1 MKYAVIQLAG
11 KQYKV
16 TEGDELEINSLEEKE
31 DAEIKISDVLLVAD
45 GAALTV
51 GSPLIKDAVVTVKVL
66 SHQKGEKIRVAKY
79 KAKSRY
85 RKVHGHKQHLTTVKV
100 LSIG

>member
-45 GAALTV
+45 GAALTL
-51 GSPLIKDAVVTVKVL
+51 GSPLI
-66 SHQKGEKIRVAKY
+66 KGEKIRVAKY

>member
-1 MKYAVIQLAG
+1 
-11 KQYKV
+11 
-16 TEGDELEINSLEEKE
+16 
-31 DAEIKISDVLLVAD
+31 
-45 GAALTV
+45 
-51 GSPLIKDAVVTVKVL
+51 VTVKVL
-66 SHQKGEKIRVAKY
+66 SHHKGEKIRVAKY

>member
-45 GAALTV
+45 GSALTV

-66 SHQKGEKIRVAKY
+66 SHHKGEKIRVAKY